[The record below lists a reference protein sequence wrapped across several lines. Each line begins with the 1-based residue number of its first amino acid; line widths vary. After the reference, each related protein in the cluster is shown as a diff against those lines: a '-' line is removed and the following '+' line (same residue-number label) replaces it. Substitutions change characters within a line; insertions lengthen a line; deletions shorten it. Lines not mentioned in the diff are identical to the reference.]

1 MLDPQYLQESTTE
14 IDDNLTGDPIPEDLI
29 KSEFPHV
36 FGPPTSPASTSSL
49 TEKTE
54 NSFGVDSKIRKT
66 ENILTNATKIC
77 LKFQLSNPPSTSGK
91 YRLTA
96 NLSFYAKC
104 YFSK

>member
-36 FGPPTSPASTSSL
+36 FGPPTSPASTTSL

-54 NSFGVDSKIRKT
+54 IQLMIFEIMVIM
-66 ENILTNATKIC
+66 ILTIKVILRMTKIVFGMYWR
-77 LKFQLSNPPSTSGK
+77 LRRFAELPTESNAVS
-91 YRLTA
+91 L
-96 NLSFYAKC
+96 
-104 YFSK
+104 